1 MCWWPLALLLWTSQK
16 LTALAVGHFLA
27 MTVVID
33 LVSFYKTV
41 TPISVMGCDHLKPK
55 TAWSNSKNYQ
65 IFQDWGYCLVS
76 NKARRDSTSVILFQ
90 TMRWVRRDCQTE
102 IDRQH
107 RLLFSMP
114 PVPVMMTLQHKVPVS
129 SKISFQNVPDI
140 NVTISFC
147 SFWLFKP
154 SSQLFEP
161 WQVQSLLDVWNG
173 KICLIMLVLF

>member
-1 MCWWPLALLLWTSQK
+1 MHCAGGHWHCFFELLRNSQHWRLDIFWPWPLWLILSHFPNYDAHFCDGLWP
-16 LTALAVGHFLA
+16 F
-27 MTVVID
+27 
-33 LVSFYKTV
+33 KTQ
-41 TPISVMGCDHLKPK
+41 
-55 TAWSNSKNYQ
+55 NRQ

-90 TMRWVRRDCQTE
+90 TTRWVRRDCQTE

-161 WQVQSLLDVWNG
+161 RQVQSLLDVWNG

>member
-1 MCWWPLALLLWTSQK
+1 MLVAIGIASLNFSETHSIGGWTFFGHDRCDWSCLILQNYDAHFCDGLWP
-16 LTALAVGHFLA
+16 F
-27 MTVVID
+27 
-33 LVSFYKTV
+33 KTQ
-41 TPISVMGCDHLKPK
+41 
-55 TAWSNSKNYQ
+55 NRQ

-76 NKARRDSTSVILFQ
+76 NKARCDSTSVILFQ
-90 TMRWVRRDCQTE
+90 TTRWVRRDCQTE